1 MDNKQKPKL
10 VAGGAQSETSV
21 TDKIKATLDKKPEA
35 VAQATSVKKQESQ
48 GVTQREA
55 VYIEV
60 MRLVRDEKI
69 VVSDKQPVKP
79 LLNETHIKKICA
91 ALVSGFQG
99 KKIALKDTE
108 SNKKKL
114 TDAKAME
121 LYCLGLLNNWLR
133 RDKRLNGVGIEK

>member
-10 VAGGAQSETSV
+10 VPGGAQSETPV
-21 TDKIKATLDKKPEA
+21 MDKIKATIDKKPEA
-35 VAQATSVKKQESQ
+35 TAQVATEKKQDSQ
-48 GVTQREA
+48 GMTQREA
-55 VYIEV
+55 VYTEV
-60 MRLVRDEKI
+60 MRLIREEKI
-69 VVSDKQPVKP
+69 VVADKQPVKP
-79 LLNETHIKKICA
+79 LLNETHIKKICT

-99 KKIALKDTE
+99 KKIALKETE

-114 TDAKAME
+114 ADTKVME

>member
-1 MDNKQKPKL
+1 MDSKQKPKL
-10 VAGGAQSETSV
+10 VAGGAPSETPV
-21 TDKIKATLDKKPEA
+21 MDKIKATLEKKPEA
-35 VAQATSVKKQESQ
+35 TAQAVSEKKQESQ
-48 GVTQREA
+48 ELTQREA

-60 MRLVRDEKI
+60 MRLVREEKI
-69 VVSDKQPVKP
+69 VAPAKQPVKP

-91 ALVSGFQG
+91 ELVSGFQG

-114 TDAKAME
+114 LDAKAME